1 MKRLDLALRSFFW
14 ILFNGRFAD
23 KVNLYFVSPAA
34 EEKKEPEKKAPPP
47 PPPPPKPSR
56 NDAVT
61 LLALLQREARLVDF
75 LKESL
80 DGYSDQQ
87 IGAAVRDVHRDSAG
101 VLERVFKIQPLASQ
115 AEGDSVTVEQGFDP
129 EQYRF
134 TGNLSGEPPYRGTLQ
149 HHGWKATKCELPV
162 WKGSEQSVDV
172 VAPAEVELP

>member
-14 ILFNGRFAD
+14 ILFNGRFAE
-23 KVNLYFVSPAA
+23 KVNQYFVAPPV
-34 EEKKEPEKKAPPP
+34 EEKKEEKAPAPP
-47 PPPPPKPSR
+47 APPKPER
-56 NDAVT
+56 NEAVT
-61 LLALLQREARLVDF
+61 LLALLQREARLIDF

-101 VLERVFKIQPLASQ
+101 VLERVFKLKPLSPLN
-115 AEGDSVTVEQGFDP
+115 EGEAITIEKGFDP

-134 TGNLSGEPPYRGTLQ
+134 IGNLTGEPPYKGTLR
-149 HHGWKATKCELPV
+149 HHGWKASQCELPV